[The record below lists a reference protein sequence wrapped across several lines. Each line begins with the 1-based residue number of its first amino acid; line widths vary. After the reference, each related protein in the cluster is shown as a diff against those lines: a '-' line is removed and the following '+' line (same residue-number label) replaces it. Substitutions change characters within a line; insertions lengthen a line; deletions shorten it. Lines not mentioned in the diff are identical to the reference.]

1 MFLEITFNAPNFL
14 FCRHVET
21 GFHSL
26 NHRRRVINCQDLCP
40 RVKGANRTFGSSPFS
55 IKPAANGFVFL
66 CDLCDSA
73 RAMKP
78 NEITAQISAA
88 ISSSLMD
95 AAAVKAWVSRNNRCQ
110 KGVGS
115 EWRLV

>member
-1 MFLEITFNAPNFL
+1 
-14 FCRHVET
+14 
-21 GFHSL
+21 
-26 NHRRRVINCQDLCP
+26 
-40 RVKGANRTFGSSPFS
+40 
-55 IKPAANGFVFL
+55 
-66 CDLCDSA
+66 
-73 RAMKP
+73 MKP